1 VTAVGRFL
9 IYAIPAVVVLY
20 ALIDCILIPGS
31 LARSLPKWVWLV
43 VIVLVPFFGA
53 VAWLVAGRPRR
64 DPVAAGSPGGVA
76 RLVPRR
82 TTGPVAPDDDPTFLR
97 KLADDE
103 WSRKMRDRREGTAP
117 DPSDRGPDVP

>member
-1 VTAVGRFL
+1 MARFL
-9 IYAIPAVVVLY
+9 LYALPVVVVLY
-20 ALIDCILIPGS
+20 ALIDCLLIPGA

-64 DPVAAGSPGGVA
+64 DPVSAAAPSGVG
-76 RLVPRR
+76 RIVSRR
-82 TTGPVAPDDDPTFLR
+82 HSGPVAPDDDPTFLR

-103 WSRKMRDRREGTAP
+103 WSRKMRDRREGTTP
-117 DPSDRGPDVP
+117 DTSDRGPDVP